1 MYAISRFCQSF
12 IWPSKS
18 TLLLIVVF
26 EYEGNFLTS
35 LGLILL
41 FREAADMSK
50 VRRNKKGFSLA
61 LSIFVG
67 IILTGITFAIMKRSS
82 NEVQVASSNS
92 DAVNALNAAE
102 SAGTVAMDDL
112 IKKGNSVTIPPGTP
126 ANTVL
131 SYLCRDNPLWVLVQ
145 RPTATANYRLIS
157 TGSSTIAAATFLKQ
171 GGATANANGS
181 DAFDP
186 LTLTENESLLS
197 ANNAVIKARGNS
209 AINKSVDP
217 VKTTFD
223 VNLGMDTLTTNSCA
237 GLTDPNTTVGVA
249 PATTVTKSY
258 LPGAP
263 GLSWTGLSNAAADI
277 AINQRQIGNL
287 GDKQVWA
294 IATLQNFRLS
304 QVEVISGTI
313 AGNATLNKPLS
324 LFRLVYS
331 FNVRGEGQI
340 RSSSGTVI
348 ARQVIQAPNI
358 LIIDLAETSNLAFSQ
373 YGYFVDNFNGLYF
386 GGDEIYDGN
395 VHLNTA
401 PGFAVNTGESLPRIL
416 GNFTSAGCRTKG
428 STAVPCRSVNIPA
441 GQYGTYYTAGSRLGS
456 TATLNQSAN
465 FQSGGRFSEDG
476 TTYINKPTDGGYQLK
491 AALFGNTSASSI
503 TDADVLKNSEV
514 RAAVGVQVSSENT
527 TPNGVYWTNPTD
539 HTVADTSTTKPTDYA
554 SWLSKAT
561 STTNLN
567 NNDANLLKGLYIK
580 GDVDNINMYAAK
592 STSAVT
598 SPDVQVV
605 EIQQTTGGVIQRT
618 KFTLN
623 KTADTMSVQVASG
636 TAGTEAYGAAKDY
649 GKAPNGVIFIDGK
662 VGTDVGGNAA
672 NTQGCT
678 VKRNCRGVISIPEN
692 NNAAT
697 LSFASGADTPTIQKD
712 WGLTIAANGNVA
724 IQDNLNYQV
733 DPRGA
738 DRQFDN
744 VNTANPDDPTLS
756 NAQNSL
762 GIVAFDQRKVK
773 DASNVVSTTNINS
786 QVYWGN
792 GLRDNARKFNNVGGR
807 NLDAVDVQAAI
818 YANKIGID
826 NSSIRLAEYISLL
839 GGEIQSTA
847 AADFSSG
854 CNSSVNLP
862 GGGTLASSVC
872 KGARMNLTGDRR
884 MQNGTLAP
892 PGFPT
897 LQNGTLT
904 YVTSPVGQQSVGK
917 TRWQTL
923 PYQPN

>member
-1 MYAISRFCQSF
+1 
-12 IWPSKS
+12 
-18 TLLLIVVF
+18 
-26 EYEGNFLTS
+26 
-35 LGLILL
+35 
-41 FREAADMSK
+41 MSK
-50 VRRNKKGFSLA
+50 VRRNEKGFSLA

-67 IILTGITFAIMKRSS
+67 IILTGVTFAILKRSS

-102 SAGTVAMDDL
+102 SAGTVAMDNL
-112 IKKGNSVTIPPGTP
+112 IKKGNSVTILPGTA

-131 SYLCRDNPLWVLVQ
+131 SYLCKDNPLWVLVQ

-157 TGSSTIAAATFLKQ
+157 TSSSTIAAATFLKQ
-171 GGATANANGS
+171 DNTLANANGS

-197 ANNAVIKARGNS
+197 SNSAVIKARGVS
-209 AINKSVDP
+209 TINKSADP
-217 VKTTFD
+217 VRTTFD

-237 GLTDPNTTVGVA
+237 GLTNPNTPDAA
-249 PATTVTKSY
+249 PATTITKSY
-258 LPGAP
+258 LPGP
-263 GLSWTGLSNAAADI
+263 GGTGLTWAGLPNAAADI

-304 QVEVISGTI
+304 QVEVISGTSTSD
-313 AGNATLNKPLS
+313 ATLNKPLS

-340 RSSSGTVI
+340 RSNSGNVL

-373 YGYFVDNFNGLYF
+373 YGYFVDDFNGLYF
-386 GGDEIYDGN
+386 GGNEVYDGN

-401 PGFAVNTGESLPRIL
+401 PGFAVNNGENLPRIL

-428 STAVPCRSVNIPA
+428 SAAVRCQNVNIPA
-441 GQYGTYYTAGSRLGS
+441 GQYGTYYTAGSKLGS
-456 TATLNQSAN
+456 TATLGQAAN
-465 FQSGGRFSEDG
+465 FQSGAKFSEDG
-476 TTYINKPTDGGYQLK
+476 VNYIDKPTDGGYQLK
-491 AALFGNTSASSI
+491 AALFGNKSASSI
-503 TDADVLKNSEV
+503 TNADVLKNSEV
-514 RAAVGVQVSSENT
+514 RAAVGVQVSSENA

-539 HTVADTSTTKPTDYA
+539 HTVADTSNTKPTDYA

-561 STTNLN
+561 STTNPN

-592 STSAVT
+592 SASTVP
-598 SPDVQVV
+598 SPDVQVI

-636 TAGTEAYGAAKDY
+636 TAGTEAYGAAKNY

-662 VGTDVGGNAA
+662 VGTDVAGNAA

-678 VKRNCRGVISIPEN
+678 VKRSCRGVISIPEN

-697 LSFASGADTPTIQKD
+697 LSFTSGADTPTIQKD

-738 DRQFDN
+738 DRQFDSSS
-744 VNTANPDDPTLS
+744 TANPDDPTLS

-773 DASNVVSTTNINS
+773 DASNNVSTTNLNS

-792 GLRDNARKFNNVGGR
+792 GLKDNARKDTMNGQAV
-807 NLDAVDVQAAI
+807 DAVDVQAAI

-826 NSSIRLAEYISLL
+826 NSSIRVAEFIRLL
-839 GGEIQSTA
+839 GGEVQSTA

-854 CNSSVNLP
+854 CNKTVNLL
-862 GGGTLASSVC
+862 GGGTLGSSVC

-897 LQNGTLT
+897 LRNGVLT
-904 YVTSPVGQQSVGK
+904 YMVDPVGQQSVGK